1 MQRMKIL
8 LQQKDTGLYFKD
20 VGSWTRL
27 QPEAMDFVSSTAALD
42 FCAQNN
48 ITGVQM
54 VLKFDEQVVE
64 LVMPMAASGDVPQ
77 SRPTRSP

>member
-20 VGSWTRL
+20 IDSWTRV
-27 QPEAMDFVSSTAALD
+27 QSEAMDFVSSTGALD
-42 FCAQNN
+42 FCSQNS

-64 LVMPMAASGDVPQ
+64 LVMPMAGSGEISQ
-77 SRPTRSP
+77 SRPSRSP